1 MVIRI
6 NPIPPMMV
14 PGSVQS
20 LQSHLAPKL
29 EDQIDPGGP
38 ASIAKDF
45 GQYLAEALAKV
56 ESAQNDATSA
66 AQRLATGEVSD
77 VAEVMI
83 ASEKATLAL
92 NLTIQVRNKVL
103 EAYQD
108 MMRMPV

>member
-6 NPIPPMMV
+6 SPVPPIMV
-14 PGSVQS
+14 PNAVQS
-20 LQSHLAPKL
+20 LQTPLSPLP
-29 EDQIDPGGP
+29 ESQIDPSAP
-38 ASIAKDF
+38 ASVAKEF

-66 AQRLATGEVSD
+66 AQKLALGEVSD

>member
-6 NPIPPMMV
+6 NPIPPIMI
-14 PGSVQS
+14 PNSVQP
-20 LQSHLAPKL
+20 LQAPLAPKPA
-29 EDQIDPGGP
+29 DQIDPGAP
-38 ASIAKDF
+38 ASVAKDF
-45 GQYLAEALAKV
+45 GQYLSEALAKV
-56 ESAQNDATSA
+56 DSAQNDATTA
-66 AQRLATGEVSD
+66 AQKLALGEVSD